1 MVFKMRQQRIPLM
14 IFKYKSI
21 CVLLI
26 STFICQ
32 NLIANEDEERLA
44 VENELRNY
52 LQSIDQ
58 KNASRISEHFYFDR
72 KGWDRGPVFCFGTG
86 TTREFSDLNE
96 LKSFFSKWA
105 NQQSTPCNTQIEEL
119 QITLLFDGRQNR
131 LYSAD
136 AVTNRLDT
144 YGKVIKKQRNLYYFQ
159 SDKLSDQD
167 DSWTGWKIYMIS
179 NIEI

>member
-1 MVFKMRQQRIPLM
+1 MKLYLF
-14 IFKYKSI
+14 
-21 CVLLI
+21 
-26 STFICQ
+26 TFILFSQ
-32 NLIANEDEERLA
+32 SLIANE
-44 VENELRNY
+44 ENERDDIKRSLVEY

-58 KNASRISEHFYFDR
+58 KNASRISKHFYFDR
-72 KGWDRGPVFCFGTG
+72 RGWDRGPVFCFGEG
-86 TTREFSDLNE
+86 TTREFSNVNE
-96 LKSFFSKWA
+96 LKSFFTKWA
-105 NQQSTPCNTQIEEL
+105 NKQSTPCYTQIEEL

-131 LYSAD
+131 LYNAD

-144 YGKVIKKQRNLYYFQ
+144 SGKVIKKQRNLYYFQ